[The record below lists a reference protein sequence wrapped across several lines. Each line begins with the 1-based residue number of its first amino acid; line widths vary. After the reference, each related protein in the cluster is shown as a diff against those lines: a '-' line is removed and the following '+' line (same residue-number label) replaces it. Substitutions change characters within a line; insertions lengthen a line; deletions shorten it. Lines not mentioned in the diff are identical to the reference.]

1 MSYVERVLQPGEQVR
16 HISSIHWILYWPGV
30 AVALLAVAAYW
41 FGETRWLPRAWQYTA
56 YALALVAVVLLVKEW
71 LQWWITEIAVTN
83 RRVIYKRGLIRLQT
97 NEMNMDKVESVQ
109 VNQSILGRM
118 FDFGTV
124 RILGTGEG
132 FEALQTIAGPIKL
145 RNSTSPAREV
155 YKRLLTS
162 ANEIPSIADGLLRHR
177 QQRRRHGEIGC
188 LAADHSIFRPP
199 FLPINTLPRNVRILH
214 RPRIV
219 RPWRSPND
227 AEHPSRACIDGRVSL
242 IASGLTRRYHRL
254 QSQMSHFH

>member
-56 YALALVAVVLLVKEW
+56 YALALVAVVLLAKEW

-109 VNQSILGRM
+109 VNQSVLGRM

-124 RILGTGEG
+124 KIFGTGEG
-132 FEALQTIAGPIKL
+132 FEALRTIAGPIKL
-145 RNSTSPAREV
+145 RNS
-155 YKRLLTS
+155 
-162 ANEIPSIADGLLRHR
+162 IIAG
-177 QQRRRHGEIGC
+177 
-188 LAADHSIFRPP
+188 A
-199 FLPINTLPRNVRILH
+199 
-214 RPRIV
+214 
-219 RPWRSPND
+219 
-227 AEHPSRACIDGRVSL
+227 
-242 IASGLTRRYHRL
+242 
-254 QSQMSHFH
+254 

>member
-56 YALALVAVVLLVKEW
+56 YALALVAVVLLVREW

-109 VNQSILGRM
+109 VNQSVLGRM

-124 RILGTGEG
+124 KILGTGEG

-145 RNSTSPAREV
+145 RNS
-155 YKRLLTS
+155 
-162 ANEIPSIADGLLRHR
+162 IIAG
-177 QQRRRHGEIGC
+177 
-188 LAADHSIFRPP
+188 A
-199 FLPINTLPRNVRILH
+199 
-214 RPRIV
+214 
-219 RPWRSPND
+219 
-227 AEHPSRACIDGRVSL
+227 
-242 IASGLTRRYHRL
+242 
-254 QSQMSHFH
+254 